1 MSITGRIMRHCSY
14 SLKQSLAVRQR
25 MFELSFQVTTVRA
38 SLYKS
43 QGLAGEKPLG
53 HVAFDNFSLLLL
65 LTQHDMKVGVC
76 LGSVPI
82 RLIGI
87 HTHTNLLALFSWK
100 SQSQASNLSNF
111 SLPLMSPQERT
122 FFVWT
127 THVFRALLPSTYQI
141 MKGTIR
147 SSLWTYLQSFFMW
160 LRNPS

>member
-1 MSITGRIMRHCSY
+1 MHHHSY
-14 SLKQSLAVRQR
+14 SLKQGLAVRQR
-25 MFELSFQVTTVRA
+25 MFELSFQVTTLRA

-65 LTQHDMKVGVC
+65 LTQHDMKVDVC
-76 LGSVPI
+76 LGSVPY
-82 RLIGI
+82 RLIENS
-87 HTHTNLLALFSWK
+87 HLHNPLAPFSWR

-111 SLPLMSPQERT
+111 SLPLTGPQERI

-127 THVFRALLPSTYQI
+127 TCVFRALLPSIYRN

-147 SSLWTYLQSFFMW
+147 SYLWTYLRSSFVW
-160 LRNPS
+160 PRNPS

>member
-1 MSITGRIMRHCSY
+1 MHHYSY
-14 SLKQSLAVRQR
+14 SLKQGMVVRQK
-25 MFELSFQVTTVRA
+25 MFELSFQVTTLRA

-65 LTQHDMKVGVC
+65 LRQHDMKVDVC
-76 LGSVPI
+76 LGSVPF
-82 RLIGI
+82 RLIENS
-87 HTHTNLLALFSWK
+87 HLHNLLVLFSWK
-100 SQSQASNLSNF
+100 LQSQASNLSNF
-111 SLPLMSPQERT
+111 SLLLTVQEKT

-147 SSLWTYLQSFFMW
+147 SSLWTSLQSSFVW

>member
-1 MSITGRIMRHCSY
+1 MRHFSY
-14 SLKQSLAVRQR
+14 SLKQGMAVKQR
-25 MFELSFQVTTVRA
+25 MFELSFQVTTLRA

-65 LTQHDMKVGVC
+65 LTEYDMKVDVC
-76 LGSVPI
+76 LGSVPF
-82 RLIGI
+82 RLIENSRLQ
-87 HTHTNLLALFSWK
+87 NLLALFSWK

-111 SLPLMSPQERT
+111 SLPLTGVQERT

-127 THVFRALLPSTYQI
+127 IRVFRALLPSTYQV

-147 SSLWTYLQSFFMW
+147 SSVSTYLQSSFVW

>member
-1 MSITGRIMRHCSY
+1 MRHYSY
-14 SLKQSLAVRQR
+14 SLKQGLAVKQR
-25 MFELSFQVTTVRA
+25 MFELSFQVTSLRA

-43 QGLAGEKPLG
+43 KGFAGEKPLG

-65 LTQHDMKVGVC
+65 LTDHDMKVDVC
-76 LGSVPI
+76 LGSVPF
-82 RLIGI
+82 RLIENSHLHNPLG
-87 HTHTNLLALFSWK
+87 LFSWK

-111 SLPLMSPQERT
+111 SLPLMGPQERT

-127 THVFRALLPSTYQI
+127 TRVFRALHQS

-147 SSLWTYLQSFFMW
+147 SYLWTYLQSSFVW

>member
-1 MSITGRIMRHCSY
+1 MHHYPY
-14 SLKQSLAVRQR
+14 SLKQGLGVRQR
-25 MFELSFQVTTVRA
+25 MFELSFQVTTLRA

-65 LTQHDMKVGVC
+65 LTQHDMKVDVC
-76 LGSVPI
+76 LGSVPF
-82 RLIGI
+82 RLIENS
-87 HTHTNLLALFSWK
+87 HLHNLLALFSWK

-111 SLPLMSPQERT
+111 SLPLTGPRKRT

-127 THVFRALLPSTYQI
+127 TRVFRALLPSTYQN

-147 SSLWTYLQSFFMW
+147 SSLWTYLQSSFVW
-160 LRNPS
+160 LRNPF

>member
-1 MSITGRIMRHCSY
+1 MHHYSY
-14 SLKQSLAVRQR
+14 SLKQGLAVRQR
-25 MFELSFQVTTVRA
+25 MFELSFQVTTLRA

-53 HVAFDNFSLLLL
+53 DVAFDNFSLLLL
-65 LTQHDMKVGVC
+65 LTQHDMKVDVC
-76 LGSVPI
+76 LGSVPF
-82 RLIGI
+82 RLIENP
-87 HTHTNLLALFSWK
+87 HLHNLLALFSWK

-111 SLPLMSPQERT
+111 SLPLTGLRERT

-127 THVFRALLPSTYQI
+127 TRVFRAPLPSTYQN

-147 SSLWTYLQSFFMW
+147 SSQWTYLQSSFVW